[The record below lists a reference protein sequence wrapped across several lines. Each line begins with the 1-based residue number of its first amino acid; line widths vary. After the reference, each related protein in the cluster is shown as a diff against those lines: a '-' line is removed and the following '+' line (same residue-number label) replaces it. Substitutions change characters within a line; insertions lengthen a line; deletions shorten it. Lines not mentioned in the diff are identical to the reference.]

1 MNKSKH
7 IKGHLGPRV
16 RHLFPSERSVSAP
29 PQNNFCTSQNHTYG
43 SYVDG
48 PMYST
53 GVDNNPIYGEEV
65 TIWEGALIT
74 DTNHEYESVV

>member
-1 MNKSKH
+1 MV
-7 IKGHLGPRV
+7 IP
-16 RHLFPSERSVSAP
+16 EE
-29 PQNNFCTSQNHTYG
+29 NHTYG